1 MKRLPDK
8 LEELKNRLRLEL
20 DDQSIQISRSLAIE
34 LAVMCV
40 DDWYEEYQ
48 SAWDYEKIIESPV
61 PEKKDAEYWSNWAL
75 QNIS

>member
-1 MKRLPDK
+1 MKKLPDE

-48 SAWDYEKIIESPV
+48 EDYEKLIESPV

>member
-1 MKRLPDK
+1 MKRLPDE

-48 SAWDYEKIIESPV
+48 EDYEKLIESPV

>member
-1 MKRLPDK
+1 MKKLPDE

-20 DDQSIQISRSLAIE
+20 DDQSIHISRSLAIE

-40 DDWYEEYQ
+40 NDWYEEYQ
-48 SAWDYEKIIESPV
+48 EDWKIIESPV

>member
-48 SAWDYEKIIESPV
+48 EDYEKLIESPV

>member
-1 MKRLPDK
+1 MKRLPDE
-8 LEELKNRLRLEL
+8 LEELKNRLRIEL

-48 SAWDYEKIIESPV
+48 EDYEKLIESPV

>member
-1 MKRLPDK
+1 MKLPDE
-8 LEELKNRLRLEL
+8 LEELKNRLRIEL

>member
-1 MKRLPDK
+1 MKKLPDE

-20 DDQSIQISRSLAIE
+20 DDQSIHISRSLAIE

-48 SAWDYEKIIESPV
+48 EDYEKLIESPV

>member
-1 MKRLPDK
+1 MKLPDE
-8 LEELKNRLRLEL
+8 LEELKNRLRIEL

-48 SAWDYEKIIESPV
+48 EDYEKLIESPV

>member
-1 MKRLPDK
+1 MKLPDE
-8 LEELKNRLRLEL
+8 LEELKNRLRVEL

-48 SAWDYEKIIESPV
+48 EDYEKLIESPV

>member
-48 SAWDYEKIIESPV
+48 EDYEKIIESPV